1 MFGVQGRKYL
11 LYSFLLMPSFAW
23 HMHQGFTHTILLGLG
38 ISMTFFH
45 TIKIINDKS
54 LLNFLMLGI
63 SIAVGFYGKYSFIFF
78 LIFLSTACLTL
89 KNFRQI
95 ITNRRIF
102 ITIVTAI
109 VLLSPHIIWLTQN
122 LMDIS
127 RMANNRLNLSSEI
140 FNPHYLKTLT
150 NTLSSFLGFITPLIF
165 LLFSLYWF
173 SKKNLKEK
181 IDSPYKSLLDRFYLL
196 IFMGLLIVPIFFNY
210 PEVKVRWLHPF
221 LMLFPFWLVF
231 LLQQNINLK
240 NNFKIFIFVVILFS
254 LAIVFIRLVQ
264 YTIAPNFGYYG
275 RVNVPIIKSLENIP
289 KSDLR
294 DIKIIKTDD
303 YFLGPHLFS
312 KFKDAQIVILGKNFN
327 GHLSNENI
335 NNKCLLIWDNDGY
348 DDKMPSISK
357 NKEVKTITKR
367 VNEFEYRL
375 SYAITDAKDCI

>member
-1 MFGVQGRKYL
+1 
-11 LYSFLLMPSFAW
+11 
-23 HMHQGFTHTILLGLG
+23 
-38 ISMTFFH
+38 
-45 TIKIINDKS
+45 
-54 LLNFLMLGI
+54 
-63 SIAVGFYGKYSFIFF
+63 
-78 LIFLSTACLTL
+78 
-89 KNFRQI
+89 
-95 ITNRRIF
+95 
-102 ITIVTAI
+102 
-109 VLLSPHIIWLTQN
+109 
-122 LMDIS
+122 
-127 RMANNRLNLSSEI
+127 MANNRLNLSSEI

-210 PEVKVRWLHPF
+210 SVVKVRWLHPF

-294 DIKIIKTDD
+294 NIKIIKTDD